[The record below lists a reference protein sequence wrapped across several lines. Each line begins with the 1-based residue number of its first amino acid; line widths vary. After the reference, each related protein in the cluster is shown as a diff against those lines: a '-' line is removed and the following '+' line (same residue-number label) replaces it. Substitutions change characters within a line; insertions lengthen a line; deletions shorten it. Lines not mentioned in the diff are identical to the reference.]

1 MRSRRE
7 KTLLLN
13 VLMGAGLYLLDS
25 VRERLTGSIDL
36 EDWSERARDR
46 YGDMRDRVKDVYASA
61 SRRFDRVSDAI
72 YKDDHPYLRATGAA
86 LLGAGVGVCIG
97 VLLAPA
103 SGEETRNNLVES
115 FKNQATGTFGS

>member
-1 MRSRRE
+1 MRSRKE

-13 VLMGAGLYLLDS
+13 LLMGAGLYLLDS
-25 VRERLTGSIDL
+25 VRERLKDNIGF
-36 EDWSERARDR
+36 EDWSEKAHDR
-46 YGDMRDRVKDVYASA
+46 YDDMRDRVKDIYSTA
-61 SRRFDRVSDAI
+61 SRRFDRVSDAL

-103 SGEETRNNLVES
+103 SGEETRSNLVES
-115 FKNQATGTFGS
+115 FKTQATGTFGS